1 LAAWQLKRSSAA
13 LARFAGQLVR
23 AAFVLFVTVVVFWG
37 LFYLGFEL
45 LLHAAHKS
53 LQSHPNPA
61 ADYAEALSRFH
72 RIQKMEGSELN
83 PLCRSILLTHGARTE
98 RVVVFFHGYT
108 NCPEQFSEL
117 GRIFYELGY
126 NVLIPLLPR
135 HGVADRKVENLS
147 PIKAEELRD
156 CADTS
161 VDIACGLGQKVYV
174 AGLSAGGT
182 LSAWI
187 AQNRT
192 EVNRTVLIAPALGF
206 SRHEGTRL
214 QKGIALLL
222 PLLPDIRTDWF
233 SVDPDAP
240 DHVYPGFSSR
250 ALGQLLRVSVA
261 TFAGALE
268 RAPKVQDVALVTSKS
283 DDAVSDLLAWQLI
296 GLWRSKGLKKFA
308 AVDFPKEM
316 KIEHDMIDPAQK
328 NQQIEVVYPVLIS
341 LLDAP

>member
-1 LAAWQLKRSSAA
+1 LAAWHLKRSSST
-13 LARFAGQLVR
+13 LGRFAVKLVR
-23 AAFVLFVTVVVFWG
+23 AAFVLFVAVAVFCG
-37 LFYLGFEL
+37 LFYVGFEL
-45 LLHAAHKS
+45 LLHAAHQS
-53 LQSHPNPA
+53 LQSHPHPA
-61 ADYAEALSRFH
+61 TDYAEAVSRFQ
-72 RIQKMEGSELN
+72 RMQKVEGPELN
-83 PLCRSILLTHGARTE
+83 PLCRSLLLTHGMRTE

-108 NCPEQFSEL
+108 NCPQQFNEL
-117 GRIFYELGY
+117 GHIFYDLGY
-126 NVLIPLLPR
+126 NVLIPRLPR

-147 PIKAEELRD
+147 PLKAEELRD

-192 EVNRTVLIAPALGF
+192 EVKRAVLIAPALGF

-250 ALGQLLRVSVA
+250 ALGQLLRMSVA

-268 RAPKVQDVALVTSKS
+268 RAPRVQDVALVTSKS
-283 DDAVSDLLAWQLI
+283 DEAVSDLLAWQLI
-296 GLWRSKGLKKFA
+296 GLWRTKQMKKFV
-308 AVDFPKEM
+308 AVDFPKAM
-316 KIEHDMIDPAQK
+316 KIEHDMIDPVQK
-328 NQQIEVVYPVLIS
+328 NQQIEIVYPVLIS
-341 LLDAP
+341 LLNAP